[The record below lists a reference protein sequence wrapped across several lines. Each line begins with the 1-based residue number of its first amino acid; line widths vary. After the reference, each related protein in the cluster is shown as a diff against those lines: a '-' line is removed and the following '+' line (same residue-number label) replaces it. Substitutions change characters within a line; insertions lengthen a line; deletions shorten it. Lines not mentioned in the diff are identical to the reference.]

1 MFGKRQEESST
12 DGLPAAYRYYEAPGK
27 RVVGNPADDIP
38 AFLRRELSVGGLA
51 DMLKHLWFAGAERP
65 ATPLHFHVAMGREI
79 AIVDRIDLHLLWLN
93 RGRLFVKPI
102 PRFLLDLDLPQQP
115 AASRW
120 LRV

>member
-1 MFGKRQEESST
+1 
-12 DGLPAAYRYYEAPGK
+12 LPAAYRYYEAPGK